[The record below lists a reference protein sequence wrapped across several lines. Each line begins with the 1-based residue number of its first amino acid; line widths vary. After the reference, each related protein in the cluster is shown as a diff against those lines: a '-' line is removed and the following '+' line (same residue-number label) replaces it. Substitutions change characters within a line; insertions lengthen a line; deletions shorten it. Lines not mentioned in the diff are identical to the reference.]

1 MSVRITVQ
9 SGLNDSARTQ
19 ILVEDERG
27 AFLFDCGAPSW
38 SDSLPQLDGALISHA
53 HSRHTAG
60 IPYLPQDTPIY
71 ASVMTSAIL
80 KAMQGISQ
88 PARENETVFAV
99 PGGYDGPVASRQA
112 VQRPYTF
119 LLTQNDSANPQG
131 EPIDTFADVHRWW
144 LGNMASVGVNSIM
157 SRPAS
162 VLPQVA
168 PNAVN
173 GRALQHYPVDHSI
186 LGASATA
193 IETRD
198 GWIGYT
204 GDIRFHGQ
212 QPGLMEEFVQG
223 FMDLKPLALIVDG
236 SNTQP
241 GVSPTTENDVYE
253 RVMEVTTGQNGLIVA
268 DFDAMDMER
277 LLTFNHVAEATRRS
291 LVLSPRDVHMYLSMS
306 IVWRQFPAFDAVD
319 AFRILDAPQLDDS
332 TNGWEAD
339 LRDQF
344 QAILVSPDELRK
356 NGRDYIVRS
365 SPAELGV
372 LEAEEPTRGVYI
384 RSRAATGNE
393 DVVLNRVRDMG
404 LDIAGRDAE
413 DPNYFHSSG
422 HATFDETIAMIR
434 RIVPRYLIPVHTAQ
448 FEAFTDAL
456 ERLPINVVT
465 ERGHSVDIA

>member
-38 SDSLPQLDGALISHA
+38 SDSLPRLDGALISHA
-53 HSRHTAG
+53 HPRHTAG
-60 IPYLPQDTPIY
+60 IPYLSPDTPIY
-71 ASVMTSAIL
+71 ASVITSAIL
-80 KAMQGISQ
+80 KATQSISQ
-88 PARENETVFAV
+88 PARENETVFTV
-99 PGGYDGPVASRQA
+99 PGGYDGTVASRQA

-144 LGNMASVGVNSIM
+144 LGNMGSLGVNSIM

-162 VLPQVA
+162 VLPQDA
-168 PNAVN
+168 PNALN

-186 LGASATA
+186 LGASAIA

-198 GWIGYT
+198 GWVGYT

-236 SNTQP
+236 ANTQA

-253 RVMEVTTGQNGLIVA
+253 RVMEAVTGQNGLIVA

-277 LLTFNHVAEATRRS
+277 LLTFNHVAEATRRL
-291 LVLSPRDVHMYLSMS
+291 LVLSPRDAHMYLSMS
-306 IVWRQFPAFDAVD
+306 IIWRQFPAFDAVD
-319 AFRILDAPQLDDS
+319 TFRILDAPQLDDS
-332 TNGWEAD
+332 TNGWEAE

-344 QAILVSPDELRK
+344 QAILVSPVELRE
-356 NGRDYIVRS
+356 NSGDYIVRS
-365 SPAELGV
+365 SPMELDV
-372 LEAEEPTRGVYI
+372 LEAEEPARGVYI

-393 DVVLNRVRDMG
+393 DVVINRVRDMG

-422 HATFDETIAMIR
+422 HATFDETIAMVR

-448 FEAFTDAL
+448 LEAFTDVLA
-456 ERLPINVVT
+456 RLPINVVT
-465 ERGHSVDIA
+465 ERGHSVEIA

>member
-1 MSVRITVQ
+1 M
-9 SGLNDSARTQ
+9 NDPGRAQ
-19 ILVEDERG
+19 VLVEDDRG
-27 AFLFDCGAPSW
+27 VFLFDCGAPSW
-38 SDSLPQLDGALISHA
+38 NDALPRLDGALISNA
-53 HSRHTAG
+53 NPRHTAG

-80 KAMQGISQ
+80 KATQDISQ

-99 PGGYDGPVASRQA
+99 PGGYEGPVASRQA

-144 LGNMASVGVNSIM
+144 LGQMEPLGVNSIV

-168 PNAVN
+168 PSALN
-173 GRALQHYPVDHSI
+173 GRALRHYPVDYSM
-186 LGASATA
+186 LGASAIA
-193 IETRD
+193 VETRD

-204 GDIRFHGQ
+204 GNIRFHGQ

-236 SNTQP
+236 VNTQP

-253 RVMEVTTGQNGLIVA
+253 RVMEAVTGQDGLIVA

-291 LVLSPRDVHMYLSMS
+291 LILTPRDVHMYESMS
-306 IVWRQFPAFDAVD
+306 IVWRQFPAFDAVNT
-319 AFRILDAPQLDDS
+319 FRVLDAPQLDDS
-332 TNGWEAD
+332 TNGWEAE
-339 LRDQF
+339 LRGQF
-344 QAILVSPDELRK
+344 QAILVSPDELRT
-356 NGRDYIVRS
+356 NGGDYIVRS
-365 SPAELGV
+365 SLAELGV
-372 LEAEEPTRGVYI
+372 LEADNPTRGVYI

-393 DVVLNRVRDMG
+393 DTVLNHVRDMG
-404 LDIAGRDAE
+404 LDIAGRDAG

-448 FEAFTDAL
+448 VEAFTDAVAS
-456 ERLPINVVT
+456 LPITVVT
-465 ERGHSVDIA
+465 ERGRAIEIA

>member
-38 SDSLPQLDGALISHA
+38 SDSLPQLDGTLISHA
-53 HSRHTAG
+53 DQRHTAG
-60 IPYLPQDTPIY
+60 IPYLPPDTPIY

-80 KAMQGISQ
+80 KATQSISQ
-88 PARENETVFAV
+88 PARENETVFTV
-99 PGGYDGPVASRQA
+99 PGGYDGTVASRQA

-144 LGNMASVGVNSIM
+144 LGNMGSLGVNSIM

-162 VLPQVA
+162 VLPQDA
-168 PNAVN
+168 PNALN

-186 LGASATA
+186 LGASAIA

-198 GWIGYT
+198 GWVGYT

-236 SNTQP
+236 ANTQA

-253 RVMEVTTGQNGLIVA
+253 RVMEALTGQNGLIVA

-277 LLTFNHVAEATRRS
+277 LLTFNHVAEATRRL
-291 LVLSPRDVHMYLSMS
+291 LVLSPRDAHMYLSMS

-319 AFRILDAPQLDDS
+319 TFRILDAPQLDDS
-332 TNGWEAD
+332 TNGWEAE

-344 QAILVSPDELRK
+344 QAILVSPVELRE
-356 NGRDYIVRS
+356 NSGDYIVRS
-365 SPAELGV
+365 SPMELDV
-372 LEAEEPTRGVYI
+372 LEAEEPARGVYI

-422 HATFDETIAMIR
+422 HATFDETIAMVR

-448 FEAFTDAL
+448 LEAFTDVLA
-456 ERLPINVVT
+456 RLPINVVT
-465 ERGHSVDIA
+465 ERGHSVEIA